1 MMHQNSTF
9 KVGRVAEDKIKVLEL
24 PYTREELSLF
34 VLLPD
39 DISGL
44 AQVWAWQGKQKS
56 DDFSGAWPLSDLLLS
71 IEIPAAHPTVVLGR
85 QRSTKSVQVFRQ
97 SLLGE
102 S

>member
-1 MMHQNSTF
+1 MMYQNNTF
-9 KVGRVAEDKIKVLEL
+9 KVGRVAEDKIKILEL
-24 PYTREELSLF
+24 PYASGELSLL

-44 AQVWAWQGKQKS
+44 AQVWPWQGKQKS
-56 DDFSGAWPLSDLLLS
+56 YDFSGAWLLSDLWPP
-71 IEIPAAHPTVVLGR
+71 IDIPAAHPTDMLGWHG
-85 QRSTKSVQVFRQ
+85 STKSAQVLGQ